1 MLFTY
6 ESILRLVVFR
16 IVSQQIAN
24 RNWLWAHRKQT
35 IVLCET
41 SVLEDGTSL
50 AFFVGYFIWRQATLL
65 RFLSKHFLFEMNGV
79 DKRYISR
86 FVVGV
91 MA

>member
-24 RNWLWAHRKQT
+24 RNWLRAHRKQT

-50 AFFVGYFIWRQATLL
+50 EFFCRLFYLAPSHFATL
-65 RFLSKHFLFEMNGV
+65 FK
-79 DKRYISR
+79 
-86 FVVGV
+86 
-91 MA
+91 